1 MRTPL
6 VRLGCVPVIVVCL
19 GLACRRRSKRR
30 SEFGI
35 ACDHLG
41 TRGCVGGHPRPG
53 RDSAHRA
60 GSRSES
66 LDPTATYANESILV
80 IKNMYEMLYDSTPNG
95 QGFVPVLATGY
106 TLSPNK
112 LAWSF
117 HLRPGVEFANGKPL
131 TSADV
136 KFSFMRASK
145 KKSVWAFIDAAIS
158 NITTPT
164 ASTVV
169 IHTKVPVAGMLA
181 IVSLY
186 GNAVIPANY
195 GGVSEKQFF
204 QHPIGTGP
212 FLFKSWTR
220 GQSLTVTRNTHYWQ
234 KGKPYLDSIVWSVV
248 PDNTDPVPPAPGRPD
263 RCRRVPGVL
272 ADRRRSRP
280 PPGSS
285 SSRCRR
291 RVWTSCCSTRRT
303 SRSRISM
310 CERPSISAID
320 RASLVKAALFGHGS
334 PAGTFP
340 GTQHPAGDAGRSP
353 SVQPCAGESRDGEV
367 DRAQGI
373 QHHAEHCCWVG
384 DGCGHRPGSATGAR
398 PARDQ
403 GDAPEA
409 RPQHVVRQHH
419 RVQSRCRRSTSTR
432 TSPTRASSCSRSP
445 EHRVSGTG
453 WKNPALV
460 SLANKAS
467 TPFDPAKRKSMYAQF
482 VRGFAASYATAPI
495 FQSPWLYAISSKVN
509 GFSVLLTGNYHA
521 SDIWLSK

>member
-6 VRLGCVPVIVVCL
+6 VRLGCVPAMVACL
-19 GLACRRRSKRR
+19 GLAFAGAASGAPRSASLATT
-30 SEFGI
+30 SEGSTASTAAPVQGGTLRI
-35 ACDHLG
+35 AQ
-41 TRGCVGGHPRPG
+41 V
-53 RDSAHRA
+53 RDP
-60 GSRSES
+60 ES

-80 IKNMYEMLYDSTPNG
+80 IKNVYEMLYDSTPNG

-158 NITTPT
+158 KITTPN

-248 PDNTDPVPPAPGRPD
+248 PDNTTRFLQLQGGQIDVDEFPAFSQIAQITSASGIKLVSVP
-263 RCRRVPGVL
+263 
-272 ADRRRSRP
+272 
-280 PPGSS
+280 
-285 SSRCRR
+285 
-291 RVWTSCCSTRRT
+291 STRVDIVLFNQKNKPFQDIHVRKA
-303 SRSRISM
+303 INL
-310 CERPSISAID
+310 AID

-334 PAGTFP
+334 PAGTFLAP
-340 GTQHPAGDAGRSP
+340 NIPLATPVAPPPFSL
-353 SVQPCAGESRDGEV
+353 
-367 DRAQGI
+367 AQAK
-373 QHHAEHCCWVG
+373 AEMAKSTVPKG
-384 DGCGHRPGSATGAR
+384 FSTTLNIAAGSATDAVIGQVLQQELA
-398 PARDQ
+398 PLGIKVTLQKLDPSTWFGNITAYKYEMSTVYFNTDIADASELVQQVAGTQ
-403 GDAPEA
+403 GIW
-409 RPQHVVRQHH
+409 
-419 RVQSRCRRSTSTR
+419 
-432 TSPTRASSCSRSP
+432 
-445 EHRVSGTG
+445 TG

-482 VRGFAASYATAPI
+482 VRGFAASYATAPV
-495 FQSPWLYAISSKVN
+495 FQSPWLYAINGKVN
-509 GFSVLLTGNYHA
+509 GFHVLLTGNYHA